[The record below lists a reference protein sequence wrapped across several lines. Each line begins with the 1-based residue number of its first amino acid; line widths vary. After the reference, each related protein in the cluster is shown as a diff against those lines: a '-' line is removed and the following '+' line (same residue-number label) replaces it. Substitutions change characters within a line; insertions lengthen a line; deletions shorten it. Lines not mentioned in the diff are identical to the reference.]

1 MVEYCPPNL
10 DRVFGALADPTR
22 RSIVARLATGKAS
35 IGEIARAYPITLQAV
50 IKHLDVLE
58 NAALVTRT
66 KRGRTVG
73 CALAAERLG
82 VASDWIAEQTRAW
95 NERLDRLE
103 TYLHDLQSGD
113 PGER

>member
-1 MVEYCPPNL
+1 MVEYSPPNL

-22 RSIVARLATGKAS
+22 RSIVARLAIEEAS
-35 IGEIARAYPITLQAV
+35 IGEIARAYPISLQAV

-58 NAALVTRT
+58 DAALVTRT

-73 CALAAERLG
+73 CALAVERLG
-82 VASDWIAEQTRAW
+82 PASEWIAEQTRAW

-103 TYLHDLQSGD
+103 TYLHELQTGD
-113 PGER
+113 SDE